1 MGFAILILIALII
14 WYYFKNKD
22 LQKQTRSAQRI
33 AHQLQEERT
42 REQRLAA
49 AAQRNRPEEDLTL
62 SSINHK
68 PSPSEEQPSPP
79 TKTAATPKEE
89 SQPRQ
94 QASTS
99 RKQTEQSLNTGIAEL
114 DGPGM
119 FQRLTRLGASSSA
132 VYLLYSKQ
140 HDAYKVGYCDP
151 MGIANR
157 IKQIK
162 PEVPDVKLDGTQ
174 VFTTAQNAFDAEQI
188 ILDKYRSYKYKD
200 INGRWSG
207 STEWITQRP
216 TGRPYLM
223 KPTKVEARYQEEL
236 AAEPERPSEQDK
248 YTVYLMKSRSKDM
261 HKVSWCKT
269 ENLIKKLR
277 VARNDFAND
286 VEIIS
291 RFPIQTLEKA
301 RAVAIDI
308 NEKAGTFKKEGR
320 KESYIWTSNP
330 SYLNKFKDYG
340 PDAKKTP

>member
-1 MGFAILILIALII
+1 MGFVILILVALVV
-14 WYYFKNKD
+14 WYYFKSKD
-22 LQKQTRSAQRI
+22 LEKQTRSAQRT
-33 AHQLQEERT
+33 ANQLKEERT
-42 REQRLAA
+42 RAQRLAA
-49 AAQRNRPEEDLTL
+49 AAQRKRPEEDLTL
-62 SSINHK
+62 SSFNHK
-68 PSPSEEQPSPP
+68 PSPSEKQPSPP
-79 TKTAATPKEE
+79 KKTAAIPKEE
-89 SQPRQ
+89 SQP
-94 QASTS
+94 STS
-99 RKQTEQSLNTGIAEL
+99 RKQAEQSLNTGIAEL

-119 FQRLTRLGASSSA
+119 FQRLTRLGESASA

-151 MGIANR
+151 MGIAKR
-157 IKQIK
+157 INQIK

-174 VFTTAQNAFDAEQI
+174 VFTTVQNAFNAEQR
-188 ILDKYRSYKYKD
+188 ILDKYKSYKYNG

-223 KPTKVEARYQEEL
+223 EPTKVEARYQEEL
-236 AAEPERPSEQDK
+236 EAEPERPSEQDI
-248 YTVYLMKSRSKDM
+248 YTVYLMKSQSKGM

-269 ENLIKKLR
+269 ENLMKKLR